1 MALRPRRAWREQEAR
16 RVTTREDEER
26 GWRRVERMAQEIYCP
41 AGVGFNGL
49 RRSRHARHACREEI
63 SALELW
69 RFCCAETVWGDDQG
83 VDWTGPH
90 GRDRPSQAPHT
101 PGSTKWGGYRDGQT
115 GRPVRPGPGP
125 VKPGQKP
132 GRACCASGLNF
143 LSKPGPQRA

>member
-69 RFCCAETVWGDDQG
+69 RFCCAETV
-83 VDWTGPH
+83 
-90 GRDRPSQAPHT
+90 
-101 PGSTKWGGYRDGQT
+101 
-115 GRPVRPGPGP
+115 
-125 VKPGQKP
+125 
-132 GRACCASGLNF
+132 
-143 LSKPGPQRA
+143 